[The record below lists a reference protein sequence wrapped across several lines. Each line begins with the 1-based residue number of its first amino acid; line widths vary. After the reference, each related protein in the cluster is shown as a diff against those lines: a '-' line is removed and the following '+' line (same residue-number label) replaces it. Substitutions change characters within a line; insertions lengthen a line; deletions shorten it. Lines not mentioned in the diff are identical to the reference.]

1 MPDVHIRLARWDEA
15 GPVAGAI
22 RTRVFVEEQ
31 GVPAELEWDAAD
43 AECWHAIASD
53 ARGVPVGTGRLLPDG
68 HIGRM
73 AVLAEA
79 RGAGVGMAI
88 LQALIAQA
96 RVLGYAEVVLHAQTH
111 AEPFYRQAGFVRE
124 GEIFMEAGI
133 EHIVMRLVLD
143 RD

>member
-1 MPDVHIRLARWDEA
+1 MPDLHIHLARWDEVGA
-15 GPVAGAI
+15 VAGAI

-43 AECWHAIASD
+43 ADCWHAVARD
-53 ARGVPVGTGRLLPDG
+53 AQGVPVGTGRLLPDG

-79 RGAGVGMAI
+79 RGSGVGMAI
-88 LQALIAQA
+88 LLALIAQA
-96 RVLGYAEVVLHAQTH
+96 RTLGYAEVMLNAQTH
-111 AEPFYRQAGFVRE
+111 AESFYQRAGFVRE

-133 EHIVMRLVLD
+133 EHISMRLPLYGH
-143 RD
+143 

>member
-1 MPDVHIRLARWDEA
+1 MPEQHIHLGRWDEV
-15 GPVAGAI
+15 GTVAGAI

-43 AECWHAIASD
+43 ADCWHAIATD
-53 ARGVPVGTGRLLPDG
+53 AQGVPVGTGRLLPDG

-79 RGAGVGMAI
+79 RGSGVGMAI

-96 RVLGYAEVVLHAQTH
+96 RILGYAEVVLHAQTH
-111 AEPFYRQAGFVRE
+111 AEAFYRRAGFVRE

-133 EHIVMRLVLD
+133 EHITMRLALD
-143 RD
+143 GR